1 VEPIEGRLLLTATV
15 HAFPLPTAN
24 DWPTFIAAGPDGN
37 VWLTEA
43 PHVYIGVDYITPP
56 DRSGPIAKVAPD
68 GTVTEFPLPA
78 HVIPGPLTAGPDGT
92 VWFTETLQDKG
103 NFTFLGI
110 DRITTDG
117 VVSPVPNTSGLG
129 DVTAMATAP
138 DGAVWVVA
146 GSSIDR
152 IAAGGSVTT
161 FPVGKAD
168 GQALAVG
175 ADGTVWFSESAGVT
189 GAIGRLT
196 PATGAVASFSLP
208 SSGVLAESLAVGSDG
223 NAWFTESVVGS
234 GGVSRIGR
242 VTPGGAV
249 TEFPLDVANSFA
261 TGITAGPDGALYFV
275 ENSPGIPPGYLNPI
289 NAIGR
294 VTTDG
299 SVSDAPLTGFGGVT
313 GKTTV
318 GPDGN
323 LWFGE
328 FNVGAVGKLVLSQTG
343 FSSPTPT
350 PTPSPTPTPPRVIG
364 VNAAPATARG
374 PVDQVVLTFNA
385 SLATAPAGDP
395 GNYSLVEMG
404 RPGQH
409 GLRHATHVRI
419 ASVAYDEATR
429 TVTLHVRGS
438 LQAGR
443 TYQLTLNTTPPQG
456 VTGADGVA
464 LAGSAVLR
472 FSRPRVRNQP

>member
-1 VEPIEGRLLLTATV
+1 MEGRRLLTATV

-43 PHVYIGVDYITPP
+43 PHVTIGVLYITAP

-92 VWFTETLQDKG
+92 VWFAETLQNQG

-117 VVSPVPNTSGLG
+117 VVSPVPNTAGLG

-146 GSSIDR
+146 GRSIAR
-152 IAAGGSVTT
+152 IAAGGSVMTV
-161 FPVGKAD
+161 PVGNAD
-168 GQALAVG
+168 GQALTVG
-175 ADGTVWFSESAGVT
+175 PDGTVWFSESAGVT

-196 PATGAVASFSLP
+196 PCTGAVASFPLP

-223 NAWFTESVVGS
+223 NAWFTEEVVGV

-242 VTPGGAV
+242 ATPAGAV
-249 TEFPLDVANSFA
+249 NEFSLDVPNSFA

-275 ENSPGIPPGYLNPI
+275 ENSPGTPPDYLNPI

-299 SVSDAPLTGFGGVT
+299 TVSDTPLTGFGGIT

-328 FNVGAVGKLVLSQTG
+328 FNVGAVGEMVLSHTV
-343 FSSPTPT
+343 SPTPT
-350 PTPSPTPTPPRVIG
+350 PTPTPQVIG
-364 VNAAPATARG
+364 VNAAPAAARG
-374 PVDQVVLTFNA
+374 PVNQVVLTFNA
-385 SLATAPAGDP
+385 PLAPAPAGAP

-404 RPGQH
+404 RPGRH
-409 GLRHATHVRI
+409 GLRRETRVRI
-419 ASVAYDEATR
+419 GSVSYDDATR
-429 TVTLHVRGS
+429 TVTLHLRRS

-443 TYQLTLNTTPPQG
+443 TYQLTLNTTPPLG
-456 VTGADGVA
+456 VMGADGVA
-464 LAGSAVLR
+464 LAGDAVLP
-472 FSRPRVRNQP
+472 FSRPRARNHPLRP